1 MDKLD
6 EMMQIGIDA
15 LGVLERLK
23 SYDADTVKTA
33 MEDHLRLADRFYREN
48 YEMVAPQQ
56 YEAARK
62 DYGYFLRLVYLA
74 LEYYG
79 EDVRTG

>member
-23 SYDADTVKTA
+23 SNDADTITIA
-33 MEDHLRLADRFYREN
+33 MEQH
-48 YEMVAPQQ
+48 PP
-56 YEAARK
+56 
-62 DYGYFLRLVYLA
+62 
-74 LEYYG
+74 
-79 EDVRTG
+79 